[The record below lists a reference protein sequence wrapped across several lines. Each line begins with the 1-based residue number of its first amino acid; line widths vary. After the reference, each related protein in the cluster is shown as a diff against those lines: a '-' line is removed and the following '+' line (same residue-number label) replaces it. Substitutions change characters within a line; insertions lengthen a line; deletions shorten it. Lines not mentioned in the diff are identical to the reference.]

1 MKARLRPAAWESL
14 CPLLTVIVRII
25 IIIIIISSIVT
36 KVQAVIGTQS
46 NLADFPAH
54 RGGVWKAPSH

>member
-1 MKARLRPAAWESL
+1 MRPAAGESL

-25 IIIIIISSIVT
+25 IIIIISSIVT
-36 KVQAVIGTQS
+36 KVQAIIGTQS
-46 NLADFPAH
+46 DLADFPAH

>member
-1 MKARLRPAAWESL
+1 M
-14 CPLLTVIVRII
+14 PLVTVR

-36 KVQAVIGTQS
+36 KVQVLIGTQT